1 MTSFLAETIE
11 PLVEVVRGFDRYDED
26 SSDRLNHKYSCLGFA
41 VLAVMV
47 TTNQLVGETIKCWA
61 PAEFPE
67 SWVEYTNSICWISNT
82 YYIPMS
88 ETNILEAP
96 RKEIVYYQWT
106 PLVLFA
112 QALMFYVPYVFWSTL
127 NRSIGMDM
135 HKIVKTCRKIE
146 YLNPVARDRNT
157 KSLVIH
163 IDRSL
168 QYTRENKTSG
178 CAKLKSRLAEL
189 GCFCGKRHGNFL
201 IIIYLITKLIY
212 IGNVAIQLYLMNYS
226 LGTDYT
232 FYGNEILQDIGH
244 TGGYKES
251 RRFPRVTLCDFEQR
265 SLGRNIPHTVQC
277 TLPINLFNEK
287 IFIFVWF
294 WLAFLVIINI
304 LSLTSWFW
312 ILFAT
317 NRRRFLKKHL
327 KIVDKYKKQDDR
339 DRLTAFCEKHL
350 RQDGHFVLRMIG
362 KNTNEVMVGE
372 MIAGL
377 WIHFGRNYNYYRKIH
392 V

>member
-1 MTSFLAETIE
+1 MSILFEAVE
-11 PLVEVVRGFDRYDED
+11 PMSQVIHVFNRYDED
-26 SSDRLNHKYSCLGFA
+26 ASDRLNHKYSTIVF
-41 VLAVMV
+41 VILAIVV
-47 TTNQLVGETIKCWA
+47 TTNQYVGEIIKCWA
-61 PAEFPE
+61 PAQFPE

-96 RKEIVYYQWT
+96 RKEIVYYQWI

-112 QALMFYVPYVFWSTL
+112 QALMFYVPCILWVTL

-135 HKIVKTCRKIE
+135 NKIVKTCRDIE
-146 YLNPVARDRNT
+146 YLNPEARDKTT
-157 KSLVIH
+157 KFLIKH
-163 IDRSL
+163 MDRSL
-168 QYTRENKTSG
+168 QYTREIRTGG
-178 CAKLKSRLAEL
+178 CAQLKSRLAEL
-189 GCFCGKRHGNFL
+189 GCFCGKRYGNFL
-201 IIIYLITKLIY
+201 IIVYLITKLIY
-212 IGNVAIQLYLMNYS
+212 IGNVVIQLYMMNYF

-232 FYGNEILQDIGH
+232 FYGIEILQDIGH

-277 TLPINLFNEK
+277 TLPVNLFNEK

-294 WLAFLVIINI
+294 WLAFLGLVNI
-304 LSLTSWFW
+304 LSLVSWLW
-312 ILFAT
+312 ILFTT
-317 NRRRFLKKHL
+317 NRRKFLKKYL
-327 KIVDKYKKQDDR
+327 KVFDKYQKSDDR
-339 DRLTAFCEKHL
+339 DQLAAFCEKYL

-362 KNTNEVMVGE
+362 KNTNEVVVGE

-377 WIHFGRNYNYYRKIH
+377 WDYFGRNYNYYKKVR